1 MFDLRYHV
9 ASLAAVF
16 LALLIGILVGVGIS
30 GKADEAQKDELR
42 RRVAD
47 LRAQRDA
54 SAENREGLQR
64 AADANQ
70 AFAEDVYPLLIADR
84 LRGKRIALVF
94 VGSVDSAHVRRALED
109 AGAPAPLRMRALKV
123 PVDAEALDR
132 TLAGRSELSEYRG
145 EGGQAALGRTLAAE
159 LVTGGETPAWDAL
172 SSLLVEERSGTFRR
186 PADGVVVV
194 RTAESQSGPTASFL
208 TGLYS
213 GLADS
218 GVPAVG
224 VETAAENPSAVE
236 VWNRRGLST
245 VDNVDT
251 AAGRLALA
259 LLLAGGDEG
268 SYGVKESADE
278 VLPPIEPLTAEA
290 GG

>member
-42 RRVAD
+42 RRVTD
-47 LRAQRDA
+47 LRAQLNA
-54 SAENREGLQR
+54 VAENREGLQR

-145 EGGQAALGRTLAAE
+145 EEGHAALGRTLAEE
-159 LVTGGETPAWDAL
+159 LVSGGETPAWDAL
-172 SSLLVEERSGTFRR
+172 NSMLVEERSGTFRR
-186 PADGVVVV
+186 PADGVVVM
-194 RTAESQSGPTASFL
+194 RTAEPQSGATARFL

-236 VWNRRGLST
+236 AWNRRGLST

-259 LLLAGGDEG
+259 LLLAGGEEG